1 MSVRQYAV
9 VTSYLSIP
17 EVKMIRRSLPM
28 QLCLLC
34 LFSFCATVTAQPN
47 EAAKTAP
54 AKELAKGKTAA
65 DLEAERIVKERRS
78 QAQSLLISLA
88 ADAGSYNDQKLRA
101 RTQARIADALWDS
114 DPERARTLFR
124 KAWDAAEIVDQE
136 GQRQTQEQIKQ
147 QQAKSGNSA
156 VVGPPNVR
164 GEVLRL
170 VARRDRALGEE
181 LLAKLKIEKA
191 REATEASDRTRGTGA
206 ETPEAV
212 SQRLSLARQLLETD
226 VERAIQFAD
235 PALGTLSREAID
247 FLSYLREK
255 DAAAADRRYVVM
267 VANAANDL
275 QSDANTVSVLSSYL
289 FTPHTFVIF
298 NGGGASTMSTS
309 RGGGPVAVT
318 PAISAAFFRA
328 AAGILLRPQPPPGE
342 DQTSAGPQGKYLMM
356 KRLLPLFEQQAPKD
370 MTEAIRAQMEA
381 LGTAVP
387 EELRQRDDNS
397 LREGI
402 RPPQASEDRE
412 KALQDRLDRAKTAE
426 ERDGI
431 NLQLAMLFAQNGDMK
446 SRDYVGKIDDSEL
459 RQNVRAYVD
468 VTMTL
473 KTLNNKDVERVL
485 ELVRT
490 GELTHL
496 QKAWALAS
504 AAKLLAK
511 TDREKASGLIEEA
524 AAEARR
530 IEGSDPDRPRG
541 LMAVANAILITERG
555 KTWDA
560 TYDAIK
566 AANSA
571 EGYTGEDGALRI
583 SLLTKSMSSMRSSSV
598 EDFDVSG
605 IFAELAKED
614 YNRTVELA
622 RGFEREA
629 PRANAVIALASS
641 VLEEKDKAKKN

>member
-1 MSVRQYAV
+1 
-9 VTSYLSIP
+9 
-17 EVKMIRRSLPM
+17 MIRRSLPM

-34 LFSFCATVTAQPN
+34 LLSFCATVLAQSN
-47 EAAKTAP
+47 EANKTVP
-54 AKELAKGKTAA
+54 AKEIAGKGKTAA
-65 DLEAERIVKERRS
+65 DLEAERIIKERRA

-88 ADAGSYNDQKLRA
+88 ADAGSYADQKLRA
-101 RTQARIADALWDS
+101 RTQARIADALWDA

-136 GQRQTQEQIKQ
+136 GQRQMQEQIKQ

-156 VVGPPNVR
+156 VVSPPNVR

-181 LLAKLKIEKA
+181 MLAKLKIEKA
-191 REATEASDRTRGTGA
+191 REATEASDRSRGTGA
-206 ETPEAV
+206 ETPEAIT
-212 SQRLSLARQLLETD
+212 QRLSLARQLLETD

-267 VANAANDL
+267 VANAANAL

-289 FTPHTFVIF
+289 FTPHTFVLF
-298 NGGGASTMSTS
+298 NDGGAHTMSSS
-309 RGGGPVAVT
+309 RGAGPVAVT
-318 PAISAAFFRA
+318 PAITAAFFRM

-356 KRLLPLFEQQAPKD
+356 KRLLPLFEQNAPKD

-381 LGTAVP
+381 LGSVVP

-402 RPPQASEDRE
+402 RPPQTSEDRE

-431 NLQLAMLFAQNGDMK
+431 NLQLATLLAQNGDMK
-446 SRDYVGKIDDSEL
+446 SRDYVAKIDDSEL

-473 KTLNNKDVERVL
+473 KTLSNKDVERVL

-504 AAKLLAK
+504 LAKLLAK
-511 TDREKASGLIEEA
+511 TDRDRASGLIEEA

-530 IEGSDPDRPRG
+530 IDGSDPDRPRA

-571 EGYTGEDGALRI
+571 EGYTGEDGVLRI
-583 SLLTKSMSSMRSSSV
+583 SLLTKTISSSRSSSV

-605 IFAELAKED
+605 IFVELAKED

-629 PRANAVIALASS
+629 PRANAVLAIARS

>member
-1 MSVRQYAV
+1 
-9 VTSYLSIP
+9 
-17 EVKMIRRSLPM
+17 MIRRSLPM

-34 LFSFCATVTAQPN
+34 LLSFCATVIAQTN
-47 EAAKTAP
+47 DASKSVS
-54 AKELAKGKTAA
+54 AKESASKSKAAA
-65 DLEAERIVKERRS
+65 DLEAERIIKERRA

-88 ADAGSYNDQKLRA
+88 ADAGSYSDQKLRA
-101 RTQARIADALWDS
+101 RTQARIADALWDA
-114 DPERARTLFR
+114 DPERGRTLFR

-136 GQRQTQEQIKQ
+136 GQRQMQEQIKQ

-181 LLAKLKIEKA
+181 MLAKLKIEKA
-191 REATEASDRTRGTGA
+191 REATEASDRARGTGA

-255 DAAAADRRYVVM
+255 DAAAADRRFVVM
-267 VANAANDL
+267 VANAGNDL

-289 FTPHTFVIF
+289 FTPHTFVLF
-298 NGGGASTMSTS
+298 NDGGAHTMSS
-309 RGGGPVAVT
+309 ARGAGPVAVT
-318 PAISAAFFRA
+318 PAITAAFFRA

-381 LGTAVP
+381 LGAVVP
-387 EELRQRDDNS
+387 EDLRQRDDNS

-402 RPPQASEDRE
+402 RPPQTSEDRE
-412 KALQDRLDRAKTAE
+412 KALQDRLDRAKTPE
-426 ERDGI
+426 ERDGL

-446 SRDYVGKIDDSEL
+446 SWDYVAKIDDSEL

-473 KTLNNKDVERVL
+473 KTLSNKDVERVL

-504 AAKLLAK
+504 AAKLLVK
-511 TDREKASGLIEEA
+511 TDRERASGLIEEA

-530 IEGSDPDRPRG
+530 IDGSDPDRPRA

-571 EGYTGEDGALRI
+571 EGYTGEDGVLRI
-583 SLLTKSMSSMRSSSV
+583 SLLTKTISSTRSSSV
-598 EDFDVSG
+598 EDFDVLG
-605 IFAELAKED
+605 IFADLAKED

-629 PRANAVIALASS
+629 PRANAVLAIARS